1 LPQETSN
8 FMEPTQSIFV
18 KALEHEKYR
27 EAVQL
32 YIARWQKLDKEDTE
46 RKLYQGF
53 INAAAALEMFS
64 RGNYRIA
71 AKLWQTYEKY
81 RPLIGEAK
89 EHLALLKKAD
99 DVLMTQK
106 REYDVLR
113 D

>member
-1 LPQETSN
+1 
-8 FMEPTQSIFV
+8 MEPTQSIFV

-32 YIARWQKLDKEDTE
+32 YIARWQKLDKMDKE

-53 INAAAALEMFS
+53 INAAAALDMLS

-81 RPLIGEAK
+81 RPMISENM
-89 EHLALLKKAD
+89 EHFDFL
-99 DVLMTQK
+99 QNHK
-106 REYDVLR
+106 RNLVE
-113 D
+113 

>member
-1 LPQETSN
+1 
-8 FMEPTQSIFV
+8 MEPTQSIFV

-32 YIARWQKLDKEDTE
+32 YIARWQKLDKADKE

-53 INAAAALEMFS
+53 INAAAALDMLS

-81 RPLIGEAK
+81 RPMISEAK
-89 EHLALLKKAD
+89 EHRALLEKAD
-99 DVLMTQK
+99 DVLLAQK
-106 REYDVLR
+106 RAYDV
-113 D
+113 